1 MDLSTNGRT
10 AMSGVINSEAP
21 VLEARVQEEAFAV
34 CSGLLSLTQEGLSV
48 PALLPTQCLL
58 THPDKQQ
65 PTASVL
71 GVLVAVPGFWT
82 FGEGAGK
89 RGQSFCLSQI
99 TKLNP
104 FFQRFIFMIFF

>member
-21 VLEARVQEEAFAV
+21 VLEACVQEEAFAI
-34 CSGLLSLTQEGLSV
+34 CSGLLSLTQEGPSV

-71 GVLVAVPGFWT
+71 GVLPRSGCSSWLLDIW
-82 FGEGAGK
+82 GGSWQK
-89 RGQSFCLSQI
+89 RTVFLSVSQI

-104 FFQRFIFMIFF
+104 F